1 MPQVLSSNKKYKIRM
16 GEPPRKRAEPLFY
29 DDTHRAIHE
38 SWRERHPEVFETH
51 VHRLVLTRLL
61 FPSHE

>member
-1 MPQVLSSNKKYKIRM
+1 M

-38 SWRERHPEVFETH
+38 SWKERHPEVFQT
-51 VHRLVLTRLL
+51 LL
-61 FPSHE
+61 FTLLPNIALSARACRNGLPDCK